1 MANKELGNVQR
12 DPLFLALTRP
22 SMLFGVP
29 YTYALANVMLWMMV
43 YINTK
48 SFLHLIFGMVG
59 VHLVGYYISA
69 YEPRFMEIFMIYAKT
84 VPTCVNRFYHGN
96 TCSYDLY

>member
-1 MANKELGNVQR
+1 MAGELGKVSR

-22 SMLFGVP
+22 AMIAGV
-29 YTYALANVMLWMMV
+29 TYSYAMANFMLWAII

-48 SFLHLIFGMVG
+48 DFGLFIPG
-59 VHLVGYYISA
+59 IAIGHGIGYYACS
-69 YEPRFMEIFMIYAKT
+69 YEPRFMEIIKIWMQT
-84 VPTCVNRFYHGN
+84 VPTCVNRYYHGN